1 MIKPDRSVYSPQDFV
16 DWRASG
22 TLVLTPKF
30 QRRGVW
36 TPAARSYFI
45 NSLLRR
51 MPVPPIYL
59 RNVQSSTGD
68 KVIHE
73 VIDGQQRISAVLDY
87 VDGKYRLSASLAP
100 SWAGRVFSKLAPDEQ
115 QAIRSYGFSSEIFQG
130 ISDEEVLAI
139 FARLN
144 TYSVPLNAQE
154 LRNGR
159 FFGRFKQCCYEL
171 AHEHLQFWRK
181 HKVFTERRIARMLEV
196 ELTSELLVAEIGGM
210 QDKKA
215 SIEIFY
221 REYDEAFE
229 NAERYKKRFRNVI
242 DTITDAF
249 EDSLAE
255 TEFNRPPLFYTL
267 FCAVYHREF
276 GLPKSNLA
284 TTKKALSQGER
295 VNLLEAVQ
303 TLSQQISL
311 GRNGEAVPKRYER
324 FVAACLR
331 QTDNIRPRQERLS
344 VLYTRAFGGD

>member
-1 MIKPDRSVYSPQDFV
+1 
-16 DWRASG
+16 
-22 TLVLTPKF
+22 
-30 QRRGVW
+30 
-36 TPAARSYFI
+36 
-45 NSLLRR
+45 
-51 MPVPPIYL
+51 
-59 RNVQSSTGD
+59 
-68 KVIHE
+68 
-73 VIDGQQRISAVLDY
+73 
-87 VDGKYRLSASLAP
+87 
-100 SWAGRVFSKLAPDEQ
+100 
-115 QAIRSYGFSSEIFQG
+115 
-130 ISDEEVLAI
+130 
-139 FARLN
+139 
-144 TYSVPLNAQE
+144 
-154 LRNGR
+154 
-159 FFGRFKQCCYEL
+159 
-171 AHEHLQFWRK
+171 
-181 HKVFTERRIARMLEV
+181 MLEV